1 MKMINSLE
9 RSYNFDSIESF
20 KSCLSIVSFLYTK
33 QFNQST
39 ASLFQVERIDETVG
53 TISFNIGKEMEK
65 ISLLESP

>member
-1 MKMINSLE
+1 MISSLE

-20 KSCLSIVSFLYTK
+20 KSCLANVSFLYTK

-39 ASLFQVERIDETVG
+39 VSLCQVERIDETVG
-53 TISFNIGKEMEK
+53 TNSFNIGKEMEK